1 MLSLNR
7 KTEYALVSLCYLEQQ
22 RQAGESIVSTQ
33 KIAEAFS
40 LPLPL
45 LMNILKD
52 LRKAGFVR
60 STRGASGGYSLNR
73 DACQIVL
80 LEVLEV
86 MEGPMQLTPCSAA
99 PPNLEEV
106 GIKVEADCGLVG
118 TCPVHQAIN
127 RLHNRIENFL
137 RDVSLAD
144 LVHSSVDVTIDAVSA
159 SRCFNKQVSVIKNNH
174 PLLKGVTG
182 NVH

>member
-22 RQAGESIVSTQ
+22 RQQGRPLVSAQ
-33 KIAEAFS
+33 RIAETFK

-45 LMNILKD
+45 LMNILKQ
-52 LRKAGFVR
+52 LRRAGFVS
-60 STRGASGGYSLNR
+60 STRGATGGYTLDR
-73 DACQIVL
+73 DASAIVL

-86 MEGPMQLTPCSAA
+86 MEGPISLTPCTTLHQCACDDEQSSEHG
-99 PPNLEEV
+99 NE
-106 GIKVEADCGLVG
+106 DCDLLGY
-118 TCPVHQAIN
+118 CPVQNAIG

-144 LVHSSVDVTIDAVSA
+144 LVHSSVDVPINAVGYEVQNS
-159 SRCFNKQVSVIKNNH
+159 SLQRE
-174 PLLKGVTG
+174 LVTALSDKLELQ
-182 NVH
+182 